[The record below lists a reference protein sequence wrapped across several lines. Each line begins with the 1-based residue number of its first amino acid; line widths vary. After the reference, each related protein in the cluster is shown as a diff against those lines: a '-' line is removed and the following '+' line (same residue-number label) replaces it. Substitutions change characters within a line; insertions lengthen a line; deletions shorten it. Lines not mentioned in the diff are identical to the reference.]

1 MSEPSTPLM
10 RQYSAIKKEH
20 PNALLFFRLGDFYEL
35 FFDDAILAARELQ
48 ITLTSRNKEKGVN
61 IPMCGVPYHA
71 AEGYI
76 AKLIRR
82 GFKVAVCEQVEDPR
96 LATKLVRREVT
107 RVVTPGTAADSS
119 LNAEENNFLAAVA
132 TVGDRVGFA
141 ALDLSTGEF
150 RATEFAGESAGRRI
164 QEELEQLR
172 PKEMLYG
179 SSAPLLEHASST
191 QLGSFATLNGRDTP
205 HSTGTAPV
213 ARISGFGWAETPL
226 DDWIFAPDHAIPL
239 VENHFGVLS
248 LEGFGLAGKQAAASA
263 AGAILYYIRSTQ
275 RGTLDHVDR
284 IGFYERQN
292 CLVLDAVTVRNLE
305 LIEPLFAGT
314 DAGVTLIRC
323 LDATIT
329 PMGKRLLRMWML
341 RPSLDRTEIEA
352 RLDAVDV
359 QVKDIVG
366 REELRRSLDGILD
379 LERLLSRVTLETA
392 NPRDVLALGASL
404 GKLPKVR
411 GVLAGLLA
419 PRLAMLHA
427 AIDELGDLR
436 GKIESM
442 LAPEPPLTLN
452 DGGVIAA
459 GIDKDLDEL
468 RDLSHNSKQ
477 YLAQVETR
485 ERERTGIGSLKV
497 KFNSIFGYYI
507 EISKANLHHAPTD
520 YERKQTLVNAERF
533 TTPELKEY
541 ESKILDAQEKIV
553 EIERRLFAELRS
565 AIAAEAKR
573 IRQTALA
580 LAEVDVL
587 GSLAHIAALRNY
599 CRPKFEADNSDQT
612 ADLEIVEGR
621 HPVIEL
627 QEMTIGNDRFVPND
641 LFLNSKTHNI
651 VVLTG
656 PNMGGKST
664 YLRQAALIVIMAQM
678 GSFVPARSVR
688 MGIVD
693 RVFTRIGASDNV
705 ARGRSTFMVEMTETA
720 AILHTA
726 TPRSLILLD
735 EVGRGTSTYD
745 GLAIAWAAVEYL
757 HARVRA
763 KTLFATHY
771 FELTELAEQLSG
783 VKNYH
788 VSVKET
794 GGSVVFLRRV
804 EPGAADRSYGIEV
817 AKLAGLPNE
826 VVVRAR
832 EVLAEHESS
841 EHRLSG
847 HLTPGSAPERPAQLT
862 IFTPL
867 SQPVLE
873 KLREADLDRMTP
885 LEALNLLA
893 ELKKADWQKRWQRRT
908 QLIHASGQL
917 LIVGF
922 DGTEMSPRL
931 ASLLAKIAPAGVIL
945 FARNIKGVEQTHTLL
960 RECQKCVAMPL
971 FTCVD
976 LEGGTV
982 DRFRNV
988 LGTAPSPAEVFA
1000 TGSRALY
1007 RKHGRVIGENCRAL
1021 GFNVDFAPVLD
1032 LAFAASR
1039 SVMSSRAVSDDPKQV
1054 VVYAREFLQ
1063 GLRDAGV
1070 LGCGKHFPWAG

>member
-1 MSEPSTPLM
+1 MSDPSTPLM

-35 FFDDAILAARELQ
+35 FFDDAVLAARELQ
-48 ITLTSRNKEKGVN
+48 ITLTSRNKEKGVA

-96 LATKLVRREVT
+96 FAKKLVRREVT

-119 LNAEENNFLAAVA
+119 LNEEENNFLAAVA
-132 TVGDRVGFA
+132 TIGDRAGFA

-150 RATEFAGESAGRRI
+150 RATEFAGEAAGRRI

-172 PKEMLYG
+172 PKELLYG
-179 SSAPLLEHASST
+179 SSAPLFELSRR
-191 QLGSFATLNGRDTP
+191 GRGQP
-205 HSTGTAPV
+205 PSAPV
-213 ARISGFGWAETPL
+213 ATSTPSGIAPRPADSAWAETPL

-239 VENHFGVLS
+239 LENHFGVLS
-248 LEGFGLAGKQAAASA
+248 LEGFGLAGKPAAASA

-275 RGTLDHVDR
+275 RGTLDHIDR

-314 DAGVTLIRC
+314 DAGVTLFRS
-323 LDATIT
+323 LDATVT
-329 PMGKRLLRMWML
+329 PMGKRLLRAWML
-341 RPSLDRTEIEA
+341 RPSVEVAEIEA
-352 RLDAVDV
+352 RLESVEGL
-359 QVKDIVG
+359 VKDIVR
-366 REELRRSLDGILD
+366 REELRRTLEGILD

-392 NPRDVLALGASL
+392 NPRDVIALGASL
-404 GKLPKVR
+404 ARIPKVR
-411 GVLAGLLA
+411 STLAGLPA
-419 PRLAMLHA
+419 ARLAGLHGLL
-427 AIDELGDLR
+427 DELGDLR
-436 GKIESM
+436 AKIEQTIV
-442 LAPEPPLTLN
+442 AEPPLTLS

-468 RDLSHNSKQ
+468 RDLSRNSKQ
-477 YLAQVETR
+477 YLAMVEQR

-507 EISKANLHHAPTD
+507 EISKANLAHAPTD

-587 GSLAHIAALRNY
+587 ACFAHIAALRNY
-599 CRPKFEADNSDQT
+599 CRPRFEEGAAGDKT
-612 ADLEIVEGR
+612 ERFGDLEIIEGR
-621 HPVIEL
+621 HPVIEQ
-627 QEMTIGNDRFVPND
+627 QELAAGTERFVPND
-641 LFLNSKTHNI
+641 IFLNSATHNI
-651 VVLTG
+651 IVLTG

-678 GSFVPARSVR
+678 GSFVPARSAR
-688 MGIVD
+688 LGIVD
-693 RVFTRIGASDNV
+693 RVFTRIGASDNL

-726 TPRSLILLD
+726 TARSLILLD

-745 GLAIAWAAVEYL
+745 GLAIAWAAIEYL
-757 HARVRA
+757 HAHVRA

-771 FELTELAEQLSG
+771 FELTELAEQLGG

-788 VSVKET
+788 VSVKEA
-794 GGSVVFLRRV
+794 GGSVVFLRKV

-841 EHRLSG
+841 EHRLSERI
-847 HLTPGSAPERPAQLT
+847 TPGLRRPERPAQLT

-873 KLREADLDRMTP
+873 KLREVDLNRLTP

-893 ELKKADWQKRWQRRT
+893 ELKKE
-908 QLIHASGQL
+908 I
-917 LIVGF
+917 
-922 DGTEMSPRL
+922 
-931 ASLLAKIAPAGVIL
+931 
-945 FARNIKGVEQTHTLL
+945 
-960 RECQKCVAMPL
+960 
-971 FTCVD
+971 
-976 LEGGTV
+976 
-982 DRFRNV
+982 
-988 LGTAPSPAEVFA
+988 
-1000 TGSRALY
+1000 
-1007 RKHGRVIGENCRAL
+1007 
-1021 GFNVDFAPVLD
+1021 
-1032 LAFAASR
+1032 
-1039 SVMSSRAVSDDPKQV
+1039 
-1054 VVYAREFLQ
+1054 
-1063 GLRDAGV
+1063 
-1070 LGCGKHFPWAG
+1070 

>member
-1 MSEPSTPLM
+1 M
-10 RQYSAIKKEH
+10 RQYAAIKKEH
-20 PNALLFFRLGDFYEL
+20 PSALLFFRLGDFYEL
-35 FFDDAILAARELQ
+35 FFDDAVLAARELQ
-48 ITLTSRNKEKGVN
+48 ITLTSRNKEKGVD

-76 AKLIRR
+76 SKLIRR

-96 LATKLVRREVT
+96 FAKKLVRREVT

-119 LNAEENNFLAAVA
+119 LNAEDNNFLAAVA

-150 RATEFAGESAGRRI
+150 RATEFAGESAARRI

-172 PKEMLYG
+172 PKELLYG
-179 SSAPLLEHASST
+179 SSAPLLERRA
-191 QLGSFATLNGRDTP
+191 QA
-205 HSTGTAPV
+205 AP
-213 ARISGFGWAETPL
+213 GGLAETPL
-226 DDWIFAPDHAIPL
+226 DDWIFSPDHALPL
-239 VENHFGVLS
+239 LENHFGVLS
-248 LEGFGLAGKQAAASA
+248 LEGFGLAGKTAACSA
-263 AGAILYYIRSTQ
+263 AGAIIYYIRSTQ
-275 RGTLDHVDR
+275 RGTLTHIDR
-284 IGFYERQN
+284 VGFYERQN
-292 CLVLDAVTVRNLE
+292 CLVLDATTVRNLE

-314 DAGVTLIRC
+314 DAGVTLFRS
-323 LDATIT
+323 LDATVT
-329 PMGKRLLRMWML
+329 PMGKRLLRAWML
-341 RPSLDRTEIEA
+341 RPSLEIDEIQA
-352 RLDAVDV
+352 RLDAVEA
-359 QVKDIVG
+359 QVKNIVG
-366 REELRRSLDGILD
+366 REELRRTLDGILD

-392 NPRDVLALGASL
+392 NPRDVLALAASL
-404 GKLPKVR
+404 TRVPQVR
-411 GVLAGLLA
+411 RALAGLAANLA
-419 PRLAMLHA
+419 AAARLGELHEKL
-427 AIDELGDLR
+427 DELGDLR
-436 GKIESM
+436 EKIEQTIV
-442 LAPEPPLTLN
+442 PEPPITLA

-459 GIDKDLDEL
+459 GVERDLDEL
-468 RDLSHNSKQ
+468 RDLSRNSKQ
-477 YLAQVETR
+477 YLAQVEQR

-541 ESKILDAQEKIV
+541 ESKILDAQQKIV

-587 GSLAHIAALRNY
+587 ACFAHIAALRNY
-599 CRPKFEADNSDQT
+599 CRPKFEQPTGAASDNSS
-612 ADLEIVEGR
+612 DLEISVLEIIDGR
-621 HPVIEL
+621 HPVIEQ
-627 QEMTIGNDRFVPND
+627 QELAAGASSMNDRFVPND
-641 LFLNSKTHNI
+641 LFLNAKTHNI
-651 VVLTG
+651 IVLTG

-678 GSFVPARSVR
+678 GSFVPARSAR
-688 MGIVD
+688 LGIVD
-693 RVFTRIGASDNV
+693 RVFTRIGASDNL

-745 GLAIAWAAVEYL
+745 GLAIAWAAIEYL
-757 HARVRA
+757 HARVHA

-771 FELTELAEQLSG
+771 FELTELADQLSG

-788 VSVKET
+788 VSVKEA
-794 GGSVVFLRRV
+794 GGSVVFLRKV

-832 EVLAEHESS
+832 EVLAEHESA
-841 EHRLSG
+841 EHRMTE
-847 HLTPGSAPERPAQLT
+847 HLTPGSTPDERAEDGRSEQRRLHPAQLT

-873 KLREADLDRMTP
+873 KLREVDLNRITP

-893 ELKKADWQKRWQRRT
+893 ELKKE
-908 QLIHASGQL
+908 I
-917 LIVGF
+917 
-922 DGTEMSPRL
+922 
-931 ASLLAKIAPAGVIL
+931 
-945 FARNIKGVEQTHTLL
+945 
-960 RECQKCVAMPL
+960 
-971 FTCVD
+971 
-976 LEGGTV
+976 
-982 DRFRNV
+982 
-988 LGTAPSPAEVFA
+988 
-1000 TGSRALY
+1000 
-1007 RKHGRVIGENCRAL
+1007 
-1021 GFNVDFAPVLD
+1021 
-1032 LAFAASR
+1032 
-1039 SVMSSRAVSDDPKQV
+1039 
-1054 VVYAREFLQ
+1054 
-1063 GLRDAGV
+1063 
-1070 LGCGKHFPWAG
+1070 